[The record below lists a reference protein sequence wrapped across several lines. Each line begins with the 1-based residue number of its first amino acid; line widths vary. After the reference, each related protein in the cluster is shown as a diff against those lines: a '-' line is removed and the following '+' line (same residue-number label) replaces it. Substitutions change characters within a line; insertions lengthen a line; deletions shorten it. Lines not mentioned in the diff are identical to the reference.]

1 MTITRKLAVGYAIL
15 VLAVIG
21 WAWWTD
27 VAMLGS
33 RSEHLAPDM
42 WLILVSM
49 PFSLSAG
56 LVFETWPDVFARPL
70 MPLAWLSVCGL
81 AQIAVAL
88 FIAWCIDRIRSS
100 TA

>member
-15 VLAVIG
+15 VLAVMG

-33 RSEHLAPDM
+33 RSEYLAPDT

-49 PFSLSAG
+49 PASLSAG
-56 LVFETWPDVFARPL
+56 LVFEAWPDVFANPL
-70 MPLAWLSVCGL
+70 MQLAWLSACGL
-81 AQIAVAL
+81 VQIAAAL
-88 FIAWCIDRIRSS
+88 LIAWCIDRIRSR
-100 TA
+100 AA